1 MAEKYINRYNSF
13 CRSLNNLKKSKSAD
27 LEADFVLEGTVQ
39 NYNLTFDLSW
49 KVMKDVL
56 VKKLGITDFAI
67 GSPREVLQTAFT
79 NGLICDDIWL
89 NMLRTR
95 NLLAHDYDG
104 KIAKEKF
111 DAIISDYYDAFTC
124 LKDTIAKYYDD
135 NVLSMDSF
143 NKTGKD

>member
-1 MAEKYINRYNSF
+1 
-13 CRSLNNLKKSKSAD
+13 
-27 LEADFVLEGTVQ
+27 
-39 NYNLTFDLSW
+39 
-49 KVMKDVL
+49 MKDVL
-56 VKKLGITDFAI
+56 IKRLGITDFAI
-67 GSPREVLQTAFT
+67 GSPREVLQTAFM
-79 NGLICDDIWL
+79 NGLISDDIWL

-104 KIAKEKF
+104 EIAKEKF
-111 DAIISDYYDAFTC
+111 DVIISDYYDAFTC